1 MNRNRR
7 RATPSSFL
15 VLAAAVL
22 SLLAVPATAQ
32 CKHLA
37 VVVHRGNGT
46 ESLTVSQL
54 RRLMIGDVR
63 TWPDN
68 KTVVLVTPEPESSD
82 FKCLLAGVIRMTES
96 EYRRHLAGVEFR
108 GEQPP
113 EIHIFQSSNAASKLV
128 GATPGAL
135 AIIEIEAAQS
145 LGASVRVL
153 KIGGKQ
159 PNEPG
164 YPL

>member
-1 MNRNRR
+1 MTQNRNGSLRPNFVGLCV
-7 RATPSSFL
+7 AFL
-15 VLAAAVL
+15 F
-22 SLLAVPATAQ
+22 LLVVPASAQ

-37 VVVHRGNGT
+37 VVVHRGNAT
-46 ESLTVSQL
+46 ETLTVSQL

-68 KTVVLVTPEPESSD
+68 KTVVLVTPTPESSD
-82 FKCLLAGVIRMTES
+82 FKCLLAGVIRMTDS

-108 GEQPP
+108 GEQAP
-113 EIHIFQSSNAASKLV
+113 EIHVFESSTAASKLV
-128 GATPGAL
+128 GSSPGAL
-135 AIIEIEAAQS
+135 VIMEVDIAQG

-153 KIGGKQ
+153 KIAGKQ